1 MRACG
6 KGFMLLLRV
15 DPNQLQLA
23 LTASVP
29 LYVIAFFVLKDYFHG
44 IGFVEIEPMI

>member
-1 MRACG
+1 MRLAEGFVILASIAACE
-6 KGFMLLLRV
+6 V

-29 LYVIAFFVLKDYFHG
+29 LYVIAFVLKRLFS
-44 IGFVEIEPMI
+44 